1 MKRSSQFSIA
11 LTMALLVLVACSSGD
26 NSTHPKKKN
35 SVVEPVVLVHP
46 LSGRNAES
54 GKVLVVKVDDT
65 EPAHPQIGLKDADV
79 IYVEQVEGGLTRL
92 AAVFS
97 SALPVAIGP
106 VRSARISDIDIFAA
120 YGKVAFAYS
129 GAQHKLLPVIGEA
142 NMVNLGAQ
150 RMSARYYS
158 RDKNRDAP
166 VNLILDPRLLMQ
178 DHGQDATSAISVG
191 WNFGS
196 NSVKTETATV
206 VEAHW
211 PASWYRATWSS
222 GENRWLLEHDGDP
235 DVDANGYVLGPTTL
249 IVQLVDIHPSEYF
262 DKGGGNTPKSETVG
276 TGSALIL
283 QKGSVYRALWDRP
296 SLQSQ
301 TRFRLDPGVYG
312 KDEEIKMT
320 PGQVWVWLVDRNR
333 PPKLNPETSG

>member
-1 MKRSSQFSIA
+1 MKRRSQLSIA
-11 LTMALLVLVACSSGD
+11 LPMTLLVLVACSSSN
-26 NSTHPKKKN
+26 NSIQSQRKN
-35 SVVEPVVLVHP
+35 SEVEKVVLVHP

-92 AAVFS
+92 ATVFS
-97 SALPVAIGP
+97 SSLPVAIGP

-129 GAQHKLLPVIGEA
+129 GAQRKLLPVIGSA

-158 RDKNRDAP
+158 RDKSREAP

-178 DHGQDATSAISVG
+178 DHGQEATSASNVG
-191 WNFGS
+191 WNFGN
-196 NSVKTETATV
+196 NSVKAETATV

-211 PASWYRATWSS
+211 PASWYRATWSNS
-222 GENRWLLEHDGDP
+222 ENRWLLEHDGDP

-283 QKGSVYRALWDRP
+283 QKGSLYRALWDRP
-296 SLQSQ
+296 SLESP
-301 TRFRLDPGVYG
+301 TRFRLDPGIYG
-312 KDEEIKMT
+312 KDDEIKMT

-333 PPKLNPETSG
+333 PPKLNSETSG